1 MRLGAGGRGPA
12 GRKDVTSALAAAAAA
27 RQGAPEKSGTAM
39 TSFQALLLA
48 ALVLAGGSGPLR
60 AQPAPGEPIEIAQ
73 LPYIEIFS
81 PTFFW
86 SDEADFM
93 RVGSINCPKGRAV
106 TGGVSIAQG
115 QASLRILESY
125 PDGESWVTRVVN
137 RQKGDKVQSLQ
148 VRGFAL
154 CMLPAARKASVLWSQ
169 HPKLVHLS
177 TKFGLAPGYASST
190 GRQACP
196 RGALPVA
203 GGFGIDPAYHGPALA
218 RLELSYPDPDGW
230 NVRAVNGA
238 TGSGAADARAYA
250 VCLGLSNGEGIDIR
264 DYHSV
269 YFATKDVPVKSAGG
283 TAKQSVGC
291 GDGAYVLAGG
301 ARTSRG
307 RSANVEIG
315 ESFPDTPSSWTTA
328 VTNRGDK
335 KAGDVTVKMYAVC
348 LKK

>member
-1 MRLGAGGRGPA
+1 MKP
-12 GRKDVTSALAAAAAA
+12 
-27 RQGAPEKSGTAM
+27 
-39 TSFQALLLA
+39 FQALLLA
-48 ALVLAGGSGPLR
+48 VSMLAGGSGLLR
-60 AQPAPGEPIEIAQ
+60 AQPAPADAIEIAQ

-86 SDEADFM
+86 DDQADFIRM
-93 RVGSINCPKGRAV
+93 GSITCPKGRAV
-106 TGGVSIAQG
+106 TGGLNIAQG

-125 PDGESWVTRVVN
+125 PDGESWVVRVVN
-137 RQKGDKVQSLQ
+137 RKQGDKVQSLQ

-154 CMLPAARKASVLWSQ
+154 CMLPAARKSSVVLAQ
-169 HPKLVHLS
+169 HSKLILRS
-177 TKFGLAPGYASST
+177 SKFDLAPGYASST
-190 GRQACP
+190 GREACP

-203 GGFGIDPAYHGPALA
+203 GGFGIDPAYHGPAVA

-238 TGSGAADARAYA
+238 AVAGAAQGRTYA
-250 VCLGLSNGEGIDIR
+250 LCLGPSSGEGIDIR
-264 DYHSV
+264 DYHFV
-269 YFATKDVPVKSAGG
+269 YFATKDVPVKFGGG

-291 GDGAYVLAGG
+291 GNGAYVLAGG
-301 ARTSRG
+301 VRTARG

-315 ESFPDTPSSWTTA
+315 ESFPDTPASWTTA

>member
-1 MRLGAGGRGPA
+1 MR
-12 GRKDVTSALAAAAAA
+12 
-27 RQGAPEKSGTAM
+27 
-39 TSFQALLLA
+39 SFRSLLIA
-48 ALVLAGGSGPLR
+48 ALVLAGGAGPLH
-60 AQPAPGEPIEIAQ
+60 AQPSPWGEPVEIAQ
-73 LPYIEIFS
+73 LPYMEIFS

-86 SDEADFM
+86 NDETDFV
-93 RVGSINCPKGRAV
+93 RLGSITCPKGRAI

-125 PDGESWVTRVVN
+125 PDGESWVMRVVN
-137 RQKGDKVQSLQ
+137 RKKSDKAQSLQ

-154 CMLPAARKASVLWSQ
+154 CLLPAARRASALWSQ
-169 HPKLVHLS
+169 HPKLIHVS
-177 TKFGLAPGYASST
+177 TKFSLAPGYASST

-203 GGFGIDPAYHGPALA
+203 GGFGLDPAYHGPAVA

-238 TGSGAADARAYA
+238 TATSAADARAHA
-250 VCLGLSNGEGIDIR
+250 VCLGPASGEGIDIR
-264 DYHSV
+264 DYRSV
-269 YFATKDVPVKSAGG
+269 YVATKDVPVKSGGG
-283 TAKQSVGC
+283 TAKQAVGC

-307 RSANVEIG
+307 RSADVEIG

-328 VTNRGDK
+328 VANRSDK
-335 KAGDVTVKMYAVC
+335 KAGDAIVKLYAVC